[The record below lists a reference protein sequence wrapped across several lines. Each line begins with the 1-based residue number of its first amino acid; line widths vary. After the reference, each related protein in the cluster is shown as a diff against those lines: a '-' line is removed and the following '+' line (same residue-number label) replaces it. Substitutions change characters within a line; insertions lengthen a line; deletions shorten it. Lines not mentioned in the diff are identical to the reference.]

1 MIKKFI
7 ENIYHVLFSKLAKNL
22 SVIFSGNVVG
32 SAFNFVGSIIILKN
46 ASTDNIGVL
55 YPLVGIMLM
64 TGSISDLGFSTI
76 FIKLGCSKEYSP
88 KEKFKEIFNSV
99 FGFKLFTGIVGLLIC
114 LLFAEQISL
123 KTFKNIENAKYIR
136 LISVGVIF
144 HAMSSF
150 YYSFLQ
156 IKQNIR
162 GMFLARLIPTI
173 LKFSSL
179 CFLFFTNQMSLI
191 NLIWVFMLY
200 PIACVVFP
208 SLVYVP
214 FSNYSFSSF

>member
-1 MIKKFI
+1 MF
-7 ENIYHVLFSKLAKNL
+7 FFRNL
-22 SVIFSGNVVG
+22 QKIFRLYSQGNVVG

-99 FGFKLFTGIVGLLIC
+99 FGFKLFTGLVGLLIC
-114 LLFAEQISL
+114 LIFAEQISL

-136 LISVGVIF
+136 LISIGVIF

-179 CFLFFTNQMSLI
+179 CFLFLTNQMSLKK
-191 NLIWVFMLY
+191 LIWVFMLY
-200 PIACVVFP
+200 SIACVVLP
-208 SLVYVP
+208 SLLYVP
-214 FSNYSFSSF
+214 ISNYSFFEF